1 MSNPSIHMISRR
13 GLMVAGA
20 GGVGAAVA
28 SSLVRALPVA
38 AVTGGNVIL
47 GQSNVADARTRITN
61 STVNGSAFAG
71 FASGLGAGVFG
82 QSPAG
87 AGLGA
92 FSATGYGVFSTSDST
107 SKPAVVGQ
115 STGSRTAVMGYSGSA
130 ALPASPAKT
139 GVFGIAN
146 QDAAAVGIRGT
157 SASGRGGVFKGGA
170 AQLRLSPS
178 TASSHPSS
186 GQKGDLFVDTNG
198 RLWFCKGGTTWKQ
211 LA

>member
-1 MSNPSIHMISRR
+1 MSSDSIHMISRR
-13 GLMVAGA
+13 GLVVAGA
-20 GGVGAAVA
+20 AGVGASIA

-47 GQSNVADARTRITN
+47 GQGNEADARTRIFNT
-61 STVNGSAFAG
+61 SVNGSAFAG

-115 STGSRTAVMGYSGSA
+115 SSGNNTALLGYSGTA

-139 GVFGIAN
+139 GVFGYAG
-146 QDAAAVGIRGT
+146 QDAGAVGVRGT
-157 SASGRGGVFKGGA
+157 SPAGRGGIFKGGA
-170 AQLRLSPS
+170 AQLRLAPS
-178 TASSHPSS
+178 TATSHPSS
-186 GQKGDLFVDTNG
+186 GHKGDLFVDSNG